1 MCGNSVSSMETPVIV
16 EPMGTHT
23 ATVFFL
29 HGLGDTGHGWGQQ
42 MNEIKA
48 PHIKYVCPT
57 AKQIPVTLNGGMKM
71 NSWFDIKSLSF
82 DSAQDEAG
90 ITGASDDLKSWIAQE
105 EQNGIPASRIVLA
118 GFSQGG
124 AVALYTA
131 LTLEKKVAGVIG
143 LSTWL
148 PLHHKFPDAIK
159 GVKDYPFLQCHG
171 DMDPMVNY
179 AFGNMTSEKLKKF
192 ASNHEFK
199 TYSGMQHSSCYEE
212 MEDVKSFLN
221 RVLPASPPSNH

>member
-1 MCGNSVSSMETPVIV
+1 MLIAVLNNRVLLAARRNSFLQRRIAHSPVSVGISLLSLCSVGLVRCMCGNSVSSMETPVIV

-90 ITGASDDLKSWIAQE
+90 ITGASDD
-105 EQNGIPASRIVLA
+105 
-118 GFSQGG
+118 
-124 AVALYTA
+124 
-131 LTLEKKVAGVIG
+131 
-143 LSTWL
+143 
-148 PLHHKFPDAIK
+148 
-159 GVKDYPFLQCHG
+159 
-171 DMDPMVNY
+171 
-179 AFGNMTSEKLKKF
+179 
-192 ASNHEFK
+192 
-199 TYSGMQHSSCYEE
+199 
-212 MEDVKSFLN
+212 
-221 RVLPASPPSNH
+221 